1 MNFETLQQ
9 RWQQQETRSPA
20 KVDASLVLQEVLRNH
35 RSFERTIFW
44 RDFREVGAALLAT
57 IYFVF
62 RARGWTDYL
71 LAAAAAGVGIYI
83 LVDRLRQRKNRPSQ
97 SESLRSFVEGSLLQV
112 RHQSWLLRNVLWWYL
127 LPLMVP
133 VLISI
138 AVQAETLR
146 QGIRGTMAIVVL
158 TWLIYK
164 LNQNAVKT
172 QLAPREQELERLLA
186 GLKEAPVQPQ
196 PITTPC

>member
-9 RWQQQETRSPA
+9 RWQKQETRSPA
-20 KVDASLVLQEVLRNH
+20 KVDASLVLQEVRRNH

-62 RARGWTDYL
+62 RTRGWTDYL
-71 LAAAAAGVGIYI
+71 LGSAAAGVGIYI

-97 SESLRSFVEGSLLQV
+97 SESLRSFVESSLHQV

-127 LPLMVP
+127 LPLMAP

-138 AVQAETLR
+138 AVQADNLR
-146 QGIRGTMAIVVL
+146 QCMRHSVIILVM

-164 LNQNAVKT
+164 LNQNAVRT
-172 QLAPREQELERLLA
+172 QLVPREQELERLLA
-186 GLKEAPVQPQ
+186 GIEEPPADGLAV
-196 PITTPC
+196 TTP

>member
-20 KVDASLVLQEVLRNH
+20 KVDASLVLQEVRRNH

-44 RDFREVGAALLAT
+44 RDFREVGAALAAT

-62 RARGWTDYL
+62 RARNWTDYL

-97 SESLRSFVEGSLLQV
+97 SESLRSFVESSLLQV

-127 LPLMVP
+127 LPLMAP

-138 AVQAETLR
+138 AVQADNLR
-146 QGIRGTMAIVVL
+146 QGMRQSVIILVM

-164 LNQNAVKT
+164 LNQNAVRT
-172 QLAPREQELERLLA
+172 QLVPREQELERLLA
-186 GLKEAPVQPQ
+186 GIEEPPADGLAV
-196 PITTPC
+196 TTPC

>member
-20 KVDASLVLQEVLRNH
+20 KVDASLVLQEVRRNH

-44 RDFREVGAALLAT
+44 RDFREVGAALVAT

-97 SESLRSFVEGSLLQV
+97 SESLRSFVESSLLQV

-127 LPLMVP
+127 LPLMTP

-138 AVQAETLR
+138 AVQADHLR
-146 QGIRGTMAIVVL
+146 QGMRQSVIILVM

-164 LNQNAVKT
+164 LNQNAVRT
-172 QLAPREQELERLLA
+172 QLVPREQELERLLA
-186 GLKEAPVQPQ
+186 GIEEPPADGLAV
-196 PITTPC
+196 TTPC

>member
-20 KVDASLVLQEVLRNH
+20 KVDASLVLQEVRRNH

-71 LAAAAAGVGIYI
+71 LVSAAAGVGIYI

-97 SESLRSFVEGSLLQV
+97 SESLRSFVESSLLQV

-127 LPLMVP
+127 LPLMAP

-138 AVQAETLR
+138 AVQADHLR
-146 QGIRGTMAIVVL
+146 QGMRQSVIILVM

-164 LNQNAVKT
+164 LNQNAVRT
-172 QLAPREQELERLLA
+172 QLVPREQELERLLA
-186 GLKEAPVQPQ
+186 GIEEPPADGLAV
-196 PITTPC
+196 TTPC